1 METNR
6 RRPALGE
13 LRRINVDP
21 DNRATEGGR
30 GERWRI
36 EVVRLGELRSHHEHD
51 IGLLELLE
59 DRRDR
64 RGRAK
69 RQWVGVG
76 HDTLGGNRHRDGCA
90 KLLGNRNHLGLGMGR
105 TATDQ
110 DHRAGRGSQCSNSL
124 FKQCRIGRR
133 RGATIGQ
140 ALIARSRQREDVDRH
155 ADVHRARALRI
166 EDLKRLRKCVGQ
178 IGWVAHI
185 NRERADRLHKG
196 GLVGQIVQRSV
207 PLLGILGG
215 STRGENQH
223 RQRIVVRRGDRGRS
237 IG

>member
-1 METNR
+1 M
-6 RRPALGE
+6 
-13 LRRINVDP
+13 
-21 DNRATEGGR
+21 
-30 GERWRI
+30 
-36 EVVRLGELRSHHEHD
+36 
-51 IGLLELLE
+51 
-59 DRRDR
+59 
-64 RGRAK
+64 GRA
-69 RQWVGVG
+69 
-76 HDTLGGNRHRDGCA
+76 A
-90 KLLGNRNHLGLGMGR
+90 
-105 TATDQ
+105 ADQ

-155 ADVHRARALRI
+155 ADVHRAWALRI

-237 IG
+237 VRQPRTGDQTADARLARHARIAKRHVARTLLVARCHVPDRRVGQATVVLQRVHARDPEDRVYVVLLEQSNRCLATCRHRSLPRSS